1 MKTIFDDKA
10 SSQKIVFVCFIFIQQ
25 NNIVVLV
32 YIYRCS
38 VSWFLS
44 LLLLT

>member
-25 NNIVVLV
+25 NNIVVFACV
-32 YIYRCS
+32 YI
-38 VSWFLS
+38 S
-44 LLLLT
+44 L